1 MITVH
6 DLFPNV
12 EVRADPGS
20 PPLSADLEKAVA
32 TAWEAERARR
42 PDLTDGTLFSI
53 ERFSADRIAGR
64 FVPYRHRIAQRARPE
79 LAAAL
84 AVRPLAVSGLLLCA
98 DGVVFGRRA
107 DRLTDAPGK
116 WELVPSGGVEASA
129 ADTAGRVDLRRQI
142 LAELAEEIGLDAG
155 DVSGLELFC
164 AVEDDDSGIVD
175 IGIALASSLS
185 AETVRRRH
193 AERGSG
199 EYVEIAIIAVSQVPG
214 FVAAR
219 EGELPAVSR
228 VLLERRGLLADSVNS
243 GISSIPRNGPG
254 RR

>member
-6 DLFPNV
+6 DLSPNV
-12 EVRADPGS
+12 EVRADPRS
-20 PPLSADLEKAVA
+20 PPLSADLEKAV
-32 TAWEAERARR
+32 TAAWDAERARR
-42 PDLTDGTLFSI
+42 PGLTDGTLFSVDH
-53 ERFSADRIAGR
+53 FSAERITGR

-84 AVRPLAVSGLLLCA
+84 AVRPLAVSGVLMCA

-107 DRLTDAPGK
+107 AALTDAPGR
-116 WELVPSGGVEASA
+116 WELVPSGGVEAQA
-129 ADTAGRVDLRRQI
+129 MDTPADAAGRVNLRRQI
-142 LAELAEEIGLDAG
+142 LAELAEEIGLDPG
-155 DVSGLELFC
+155 DVFGLELFC

-199 EYVEIAIIAVSQVPG
+199 EYVEIAIVAVSQVPG

-219 EGELPAVSR
+219 EGELLAVSR
-228 VLLERRGLLADSVNS
+228 VLLERRGLLAA
-243 GISSIPRNGPG
+243 RL
-254 RR
+254 

>member
-6 DLFPNV
+6 DLSPNI
-12 EVRADPGS
+12 EVRANPGS

-32 TAWEAERARR
+32 AAWDAERARR
-42 PDLTDGTLFSI
+42 PGLTDGTLFSI
-53 ERFSADRIAGR
+53 DHFSADRIAGR
-64 FVPYRHRIAQRARPE
+64 FVPYRHRIAARARPE

-107 DRLTDAPGK
+107 AQLTDAPEK
-116 WELVPSGGVEASA
+116 WELVPSGGVESSA
-129 ADTAGRVDLRRQI
+129 ADAAGRVNLRRQI
-142 LAELAEEIGLDAG
+142 LVELAEEIGLDAG

-175 IGIALASSLS
+175 ISIALASSLS
-185 AETVRRRH
+185 AETVHRRH

-199 EYVEIAIIAVSQVPG
+199 EYVEIAIVAVSQIPG

-219 EGELPAVSR
+219 EGELLAVSR
-228 VLLERRGLLADSVNS
+228 VLLERRGLLAA
-243 GISSIPRNGPG
+243 RL
-254 RR
+254 

>member
-6 DLFPNV
+6 DLSPNV
-12 EVRADPGS
+12 EVWADPGS
-20 PPLSADLEKAVA
+20 PPLSADLEKAV
-32 TAWEAERARR
+32 TAAWDAEQARR
-42 PDLTDGTLFSI
+42 PGLTNGTLFSVDHFSV
-53 ERFSADRIAGR
+53 ERIIGR

-84 AVRPLAVSGLLLCA
+84 AVRPLAVSGVLMCA

-107 DRLTDAPGK
+107 AALTDAPGR
-116 WELVPSGGVEASA
+116 WELAPSGGVEAQA
-129 ADTAGRVDLRRQI
+129 MDTPADAAGRVSLRRQI
-142 LAELAEEIGLDAG
+142 LAELAEEIGLDPG
-155 DVSGLELFC
+155 DVFGLELFC

-185 AETVRRRH
+185 AETVHRRH

-219 EGELPAVSR
+219 GGELLAVSR
-228 VLLERRGLLADSVNS
+228 VLLERRGLLAA
-243 GISSIPRNGPG
+243 RL
-254 RR
+254 